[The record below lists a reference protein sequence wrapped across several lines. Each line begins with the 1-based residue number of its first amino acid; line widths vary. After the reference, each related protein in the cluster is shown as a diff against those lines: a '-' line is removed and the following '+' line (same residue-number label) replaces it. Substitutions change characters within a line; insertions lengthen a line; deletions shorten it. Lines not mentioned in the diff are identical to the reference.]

1 MAFDPA
7 ANAGPPLDEI
17 QWHTPPQFEAG
28 IHSNSILYYFAQ
40 SPFYDKTSNNE
51 VVFQQGLNNQA
62 MSQYLATRELFESR
76 LREMSGLEFIVAQE
90 PAETGPGMGTG
101 VWVINK
107 QTRRKRPPTNPA
119 RPEDGPPDEI
129 IVHSTYFVVGENIY
143 MAPTLADVI
152 SSRIGAIASAITKTL
167 PIVDQVSDWAP
178 AVGRR
183 YITPSQ
189 PSTGAGAGSS
199 TTIYTASRTATP
211 LPEGLPSATATNKPG
226 ATKTGGTTNDPILD
240 SLLMEE
246 ALLTHERYGTEYM
259 DENPITGKPG
269 EFHLTSTGRKAQQTN
284 KNGGSG
290 AFTLK
295 EAAAALPALNTKG
308 LGAAGSNPLAKGA
321 AAAAAANAVA
331 GKETKSPKTP
341 GGVGGPPK
349 PKRRKSKNVVT
360 TPGAA

>member
-129 IVHSTYFVVGENIY
+129 IVHSVYFVVGENIY
-143 MAPTLADVI
+143 MAPTLADVL
-152 SSRIGAIASAITKTL
+152 SSRIGAIATAITKTIPL
-167 PIVDQVSDWAP
+167 VDEVSDWAP

-183 YITPSQ
+183 YITPAQ
-189 PSTGAGAGSS
+189 PSAGAGAASG
-199 TTIYTASRTATP
+199 TTNYTASRTATP
-211 LPEGLPSATATNKPG
+211 LPDGLPSTATTNKPG
-226 ATKTGGTTNDPILD
+226 AKAGGGTTTNDPLLD

-269 EFHLTSTGRKAQQTN
+269 DFHLTSTGRKTQT
-284 KNGGSG
+284 KS
-290 AFTLK
+290 ALTLK

-321 AAAAAANAVA
+321 AAAAAANANAVT

-341 GGVGGPPK
+341 GGGGPPK
-349 PKRRKSKNVVT
+349 PKRRKSKNVIT

>member
-1 MAFDPA
+1 MAFDPT

-62 MSQYLATRELFESR
+62 MFQYLATRELFESR

-152 SSRIGAIASAITKTL
+152 SSRVGSIASAITKTL
-167 PIVDQVSDWAP
+167 PLVDEVSNWAP
-178 AVGRR
+178 AAGRR
-183 YITPSQ
+183 YITPAQ
-189 PSTGAGAGSS
+189 PSAGAGAAGGA
-199 TTIYTASRTATP
+199 TNYTASRTATP
-211 LPEGLPSATATNKPG
+211 MPEGLPSATANKPS
-226 ATKTGGTTNDPILD
+226 AKTTVNDPLLD

-269 EFHLTSTGRKAQQTN
+269 DFHLTSTGRKTQI
-284 KNGGSG
+284 KN
-290 AFTLK
+290 ALTLK
-295 EAAAALPALNTKG
+295 EAAAALPALNTKN

-321 AAAAAANAVA
+321 AAAAAANATGGVT

-341 GGVGGPPK
+341 GAGGPPK

-360 TPGAA
+360 TPGGAA

>member
-76 LREMSGLEFIVAQE
+76 LREMSGLEFVVAQE

-129 IVHSTYFVVGENIY
+129 IVHSVYFVVGENIY
-143 MAPTLADVI
+143 MAPTLADVL
-152 SSRIGAIASAITKTL
+152 SSRIVCLSFSKRASSL
-167 PIVDQVSDWAP
+167 
-178 AVGRR
+178 AVHN
-183 YITPSQ
+183 
-189 PSTGAGAGSS
+189 A
-199 TTIYTASRTATP
+199 
-211 LPEGLPSATATNKPG
+211 
-226 ATKTGGTTNDPILD
+226 
-240 SLLMEE
+240 
-246 ALLTHERYGTEYM
+246 
-259 DENPITGKPG
+259 NPRPC
-269 EFHLTSTGRKAQQTN
+269 H
-284 KNGGSG
+284 
-290 AFTLK
+290 
-295 EAAAALPALNTKG
+295 P
-308 LGAAGSNPLAKGA
+308 GSNRHRHHQDHPPSRRSIRLGSRRRPPLHHPRPTIRWRWCG
-321 AAAAAANAVA
+321 
-331 GKETKSPKTP
+331 
-341 GGVGGPPK
+341 
-349 PKRRKSKNVVT
+349 
-360 TPGAA
+360 

>member
-17 QWHTPPQFEAG
+17 QWHTPPQFEG
-28 IHSNSILYYFAQ
+28 GLHSNSILYYFAQ

-107 QTRRKRPPTNPA
+107 QTRRKRPPTNPV

-167 PIVDQVSDWAP
+167 PLVDEVSDWAP

-183 YITPSQ
+183 YITPAQ
-189 PSTGAGAGSS
+189 PSTGAGS
-199 TTIYTASRTATP
+199 TTNYAASRTATP
-211 LPEGLPSATATNKPG
+211 LPEGLPSTTTTNKPG
-226 ATKTGGTTNDPILD
+226 ATRTGGTTNDPLLD

-269 EFHLTSTGRKAQQTN
+269 DFHLTSTGRKAPQNNN
-284 KNGGSG
+284 KNGGGGGG
-290 AFTLK
+290 ALTLK

-321 AAAAAANAVA
+321 AAAAAANAVV

-341 GGVGGPPK
+341 GAGGPPK

-360 TPGAA
+360 TPSAA